1 MSSCRLLQGVLH
13 SAAVLR
19 QRWSC
24 ACSMG
29 KIRRNFPNFP
39 NIIDHNKLWFLL
51 FFTLYFTQLKT
62 WLDILIFTRTE
73 TALKNA
79 TGFFWTSIIF
89 FSKGNKSILILING
103 SALWQSFDRLV
114 VFPYSITWPLP
125 LHIVYCGQKK
135 KLHRLFNALNHQ
147 DRVSG
152 QCREICLCYY
162 FTEIIMWTKSCCQ
175 FETNLSEG
183 RCKILQELVI
193 IKRP

>member
-1 MSSCRLLQGVLH
+1 MVFVVLYPLFYTIENMIRYLDFYQDRNSSEKCYRILLNLNYI
-13 SAAVLR
+13 L
-19 QRWSC
+19 
-24 ACSMG
+24 
-29 KIRRNFPNFP
+29 
-39 NIIDHNKLWFLL
+39 FL
-51 FFTLYFTQLKT
+51 
-62 WLDILIFTRTE
+62 D
-73 TALKNA
+73 
-79 TGFFWTSIIF
+79 
-89 FSKGNKSILILING
+89 NKSFLILING
-103 SALWQSFDRLV
+103 SALWQSYDRLM